1 MNPNYLD
8 IAGRI
13 AARLCRDALWSR
25 GRCNWTADFL
35 DDDVVAHAALGPNLY
50 AGTSGIALFLSRM
63 ASATG
68 EPIFR
73 FTADGALRQALEKLP
88 AAGRGLYSGGLGI
101 QYVAAEMGREIDAA
115 AVIRQAAPDR
125 SELDVIAGSAGAIA
139 MLLSLHRRTQ
149 GARPLE
155 AAMEHGDLLLAEATK
170 EEAGWSWR
178 TTEGI
183 RNLTGFSHGAA
194 GMGWALAE
202 LYAVTQESRFR
213 TAALEA
219 FRYERSCWNP
229 AERNWP
235 DFRGAEP
242 EYPVLWCHGAAGIGF
257 SRLRAWQILDDRELL
272 AEALSALATVRE
284 DIGSPENYS
293 LCHGE
298 MGNADLLI
306 YASQVLADE
315 AWLAPAQAAAEYG
328 FERFERR
335 RVPWPCGLAGA
346 NETPDLMLG
355 LAGIGHFYLRMDDP
369 ARTPTVLLPG
379 C

>member
-1 MNPNYLD
+1 MNPNYLE

-35 DDDVVAHAALGPNLY
+35 DDGSIAHGALGPDLY
-50 AGTSGIALFLSRM
+50 AGTSGIALFLSRT
-63 ASATG
+63 ASVTG
-68 EPIFR
+68 ERIFR
-73 FTADGALRQALEKLP
+73 LTADAALRQALEKLP
-88 AAGRGLYSGGLGI
+88 VAGCGLYSGGLGI
-101 QYVAAEMGREIDAA
+101 HYVAAEMGREIDEN
-115 AVIRQAAPDR
+115 AVIRQAAADR
-125 SELDVIAGSAGAIA
+125 SELDVIGGSAGAIA
-139 MLLSLHRRTQ
+139 TLLYLRRRTQ
-149 GARPLE
+149 SARLLE
-155 AAMEHGDLLLAEATK
+155 AAIRHGDLLLAEASK
-170 EEAGWSWR
+170 EESGWSWR
-178 TTEGI
+178 TVEAV

-194 GMGWALAE
+194 GIGWALAE
-202 LYAVTQESRFR
+202 LYEVTQEGRFR
-213 TAALEA
+213 AAATEA

-235 DFRGAEP
+235 DFRGAET

-257 SRLRAWQILDDRELL
+257 SRLRAWQILGDRESL

-284 DIGSPENYS
+284 DMGSPANYS

-306 YASQVLADE
+306 HASQVLSDE
-315 AWLAPAQAAAEYG
+315 AWLTPAQAVAEGG

-335 RVPWPCGLAGA
+335 RVPWPCGLPGA

-355 LAGIGHFYLRMDDP
+355 LAGIGHFYLRIADP
-369 ARTPTVLLPG
+369 PRTPTVLLPA

>member
-1 MNPNYLD
+1 MNPDYLD

-35 DDDVVAHAALGPNLY
+35 EEDGIAHGALGPSLY

-68 EPIFR
+68 ERIFR
-73 FTADGALRQALEKLP
+73 LTADGALRQALEKLP
-88 AAGRGLYSGGLGI
+88 AAGLGLYSGGLGI
-101 QYVAAEMGREIDAA
+101 HYVAVEMGREIDED
-115 AVIRQAAPDR
+115 AVIRQAAPRR
-125 SELDVIAGSAGAIA
+125 SELDVIGGSAGAIA
-139 MLLSLHRRTQ
+139 TLLYLHRRTRS
-149 GARPLE
+149 ARLLE
-155 AAMEHGDLLLAEATK
+155 AAIEHGDLLLAEASK
-170 EEAGWSWR
+170 EEHGWSWR
-178 TTEGI
+178 NVGAT

-194 GMGWALAE
+194 GIGWALAE
-202 LYAVTQESRFR
+202 LYAATEESRFR
-213 TAALEA
+213 AAAREA

-242 EYPVLWCHGAAGIGF
+242 AYPVFWCHGAAGIAF
-257 SRLRAWQILDDRELL
+257 SRLRAWQILGDSELL
-272 AEALSALATVRE
+272 AEALSALATVQE
-284 DIGSPENYS
+284 DMGSPQNYS

-306 YASQVLADE
+306 HASEILHDE
-315 AWLAPAQAAAEYG
+315 AWLAPARAAAQEG

-335 RVPWPCGLAGA
+335 RVPWPCGLPEA

-355 LAGIGHFYLRMDDP
+355 LAGIGHFYLRISDP
-369 ARTPTVLLPG
+369 PRTPTVLLPT